1 MFLDGY
7 KDMVES
13 VPFAIQLPPMTL
25 DGLLSSFPI
34 LLLAAI
40 LTGSSSD
47 PYFEK
52 QAGETFRHVLA
63 DRVIIRGQK
72 SLQLLQ
78 SLLTYMTWYHHRF
91 DPQTVQFYQLL
102 QLANGMVAD
111 LGLPRRFA
119 KEGTFDGRGDEDVNA
134 MRAFLL
140 CYYLNCGG
148 GVLGYDRPENMRC
161 IDNLR
166 NAAKWLAEVSDKAL
180 DKESP
185 ALVELLH
192 IVSLHRD
199 DGNGNRSEH
208 RVPPSRGFAEWK
220 ATYIRQET
228 SASLRSS
235 YHFVAAY
242 SVLKSSGSESMSSQ
256 DVRLSLQH
264 FNAVLSN
271 ILDQKLCYLVQLG
284 IIEWAHLITT
294 LFLLARLE
302 SSRAVKSGTEGS
314 FDQPLLVLQYVA
326 RFRALV
332 DCLTTQAETSTAF
345 RAPHLLGW
353 LDKILTAVM
362 QQSSSVEASRVSS
375 SDESDHYHHHHH
387 HHHQQESAY
396 EIVNSFMD
404 DRGNVRH
411 PAPKEPTNVRKQV
424 QRKDEEDF
432 WTDFMSDWLN
442 W

>member
-1 MFLDGY
+1 MFLDRY
-7 KDMVES
+7 KDMVAS
-13 VPFAIQLPPMTL
+13 VPFAIQLPLMTL

-47 PYFEK
+47 PDFEK
-52 QAGETFRHVLA
+52 QAGEAFRHVLA
-63 DRVIIRGQK
+63 DRVIVRGQK

-91 DPQTVQFYQLL
+91 DPQTAQFYQLL

-119 KEGTFDGRGDEDVNA
+119 KEGTFGDRGDEDVNA
-134 MRAFLL
+134 SRAFLL

-161 IDNLR
+161 IENLR
-166 NAAKWLAEVSDKAL
+166 NAAKLLAEVSDRAL
-180 DKESP
+180 DPEAP

-192 IVSLHRD
+192 IVSLHRG
-199 DGNGNRSEH
+199 DGNENQSEH
-208 RVPPSRGFAEWK
+208 RVPPSRSLSGWK

-228 SASLRSS
+228 SASLRST

-242 SVLKSSGSESMSSQ
+242 SVLKSSSSKAMSAQ
-256 DVRLSLQH
+256 DARLSFQH
-264 FNAVLSN
+264 FKAVLSN

-284 IIEWAHLITT
+284 VIEWAHLITT

-302 SSRAVKSGTEGS
+302 SSEVARSGTAGS
-314 FDQPLLVLQYVA
+314 FGQSLLAHQYVA

-332 DCLTTQAETSTAF
+332 DCLTTQAEASTAF

-362 QQSSSVEASRVSS
+362 QLSSSVEASHVSS
-375 SDESDHYHHHHH
+375 SDESDHHH
-387 HHHQQESAY
+387 QESAY
-396 EIVNSFMD
+396 EIVNSFME

-411 PAPKEPTNVRKQV
+411 PAPREPTNVRKQV